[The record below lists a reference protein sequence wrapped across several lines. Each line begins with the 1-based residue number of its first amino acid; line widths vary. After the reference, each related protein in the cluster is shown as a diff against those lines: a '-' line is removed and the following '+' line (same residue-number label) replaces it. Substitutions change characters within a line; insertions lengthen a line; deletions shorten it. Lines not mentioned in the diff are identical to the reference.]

1 MREGA
6 RCLLFARD
14 NDSSAIDGL
23 GLQRTEDGADAD
35 LVLISG
41 SEGERFSLD
50 DYRAMLEPAAARGVP
65 AICSNPDRIMLTPVG
80 PRFGAGQI
88 GELYESLGG
97 EVTWVGKPY
106 PDMYRFAFRR
116 IGDPAARIVA
126 VGDSVEHDIAGG
138 KAAGIATA
146 FIRGGILAEAD
157 DAELAELF
165 ARYGA
170 VPDTILPRFTWR

>member
-1 MREGA
+1 
-6 RCLLFARD
+6 
-14 NDSSAIDGL
+14 
-23 GLQRTEDGADAD
+23 
-35 LVLISG
+35 
-41 SEGERFSLD
+41 
-50 DYRAMLEPAAARGVP
+50 
-65 AICSNPDRIMLTPVG
+65 MLTPVG

-97 EVTWVGKPY
+97 QVTWVGKPY

-126 VGDSVEHDIAGG
+126 VGDSIEHDIAGG

-157 DAELAELF
+157 DAELAALF

-170 VPDTILPRFTWR
+170 VPDYYAAALHLALSRASAISTKPAPPRPSVT